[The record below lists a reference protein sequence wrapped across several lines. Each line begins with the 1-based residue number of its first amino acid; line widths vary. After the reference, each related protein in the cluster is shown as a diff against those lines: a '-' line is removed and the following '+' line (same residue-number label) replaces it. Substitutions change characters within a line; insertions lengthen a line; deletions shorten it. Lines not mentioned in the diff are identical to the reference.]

1 MTYYLKI
8 QLMLSISV
16 IELGILAAIFLIAG
30 ALVYLRS
37 ELSRYDIPVIMLAL
51 FALTSGVLVPV
62 FAYSEHREANTIDYR
77 VESQVEGC
85 DTGDPERVHEFDDL
99 SPDAQDVFLSALE
112 SDRSYATTV
121 TPDEYDVSYDPAP
134 NYIRYESD
142 CYSLLGSAPH
152 SAGTVIGIYA
162 LLLFAIPLIA
172 VLAILA
178 AYSYRVDSFRIPATA
193 VSGIVIGVGGHAVV
207 DLRLLIPAC
216 LLIAAAVWILL
227 DDFKPLK

>member
-1 MTYYLKI
+1 
-8 QLMLSISV
+8 MLSIPALG
-16 IELGILAAIFLIAG
+16 LGILVAIFLVAG
-30 ALVYLRS
+30 AVVYLRS
-37 ELSRYDIPVIMLAL
+37 ELTRYHIPVIMLAL

-62 FAYSEHREANTIDYR
+62 FAYSEHKEANTINYR
-77 VESQVEGC
+77 VESQVDSC
-85 DTGDPERVHEFDDL
+85 DTAAPERMHEFDDL

-121 TPDEYDVSYDPAP
+121 TPDEYHVSYDPAP
-134 NYIRYESD
+134 NYIRYESE

-162 LLLFAIPLIA
+162 LLLFAIPIIA

-193 VSGIVIGVGGHAVV
+193 VSGVIIGVGGHTIVG
-207 DLRLLIPAC
+207 LRLLIPAA
-216 LLIAAAVWILL
+216 LLIVAAVWILL
-227 DDFKPLK
+227 DGFEPLR